1 MVDLKHANSVQLSI
15 HQADMESLRAE
26 IQRLWQEHAAQLE
39 VKDAFCDAEKVCV
52 FAELQANYQ
61 SKLLIGVD
69 LISIYRVFCM
79 YFCNLNARFTPIF
92 IKIKLIPHL
101 LMFCRNRR

>member
-1 MVDLKHANSVQLSI
+1 MADLKHANRVQLSI

-52 FAELQANYQ
+52 LAELQANYQ

-69 LISIYRVFCM
+69 LISILECFAC
-79 YFCNLNARFTPIF
+79 IF
-92 IKIKLIPHL
+92 VT
-101 LMFCRNRR
+101 